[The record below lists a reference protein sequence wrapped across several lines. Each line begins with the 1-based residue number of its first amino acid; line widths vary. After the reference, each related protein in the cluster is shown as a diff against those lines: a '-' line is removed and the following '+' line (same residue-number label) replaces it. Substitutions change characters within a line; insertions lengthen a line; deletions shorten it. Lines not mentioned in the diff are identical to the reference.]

1 MLKKYSSIAQM
12 QQDSAKS
19 DRFLFAYRN
28 NVYDLT
34 HFVDDHPGGR
44 FSLQTFKGKD
54 LENILFNASIHR
66 HQPSVLSSL
75 EQYKCGVIETKNPQD
90 NKPKAQVT
98 ATPKSKTPQ
107 KNDQICKTQMSDD
120 KTNRSNLTSKSKVSI
135 QQQSNLLSTE
145 TNQVKKSNLKQT
157 SKTQSI
163 NKTENIIAESTTTIK
178 SKSDI
183 NILNQQ
189 RLYDTQQPQ
198 VSSSQLSIVSNPKI
212 SNLSPQIIHEED
224 ESQPSPL
231 NNNVDKFESGFIP
244 EDLVNLKVPILN
256 YQLKGYLR
264 QIYTLKN

>member
-12 QQDSAKS
+12 QQDGVKS

-28 NVYDLT
+28 NVFDLT

-75 EQYKCGVIETKNPQD
+75 EQYKCGVIEIKNPQD
-90 NKPKAQVT
+90 TKPKPQVT
-98 ATPKSKTPQ
+98 ATTKSNTPS

-120 KTNRSNLTSKSKVSI
+120 KTNRSNITSKSKVSI
-135 QQQSNLLSTE
+135 QQQSNILSTDS
-145 TNQVKKSNLKQT
+145 NQVKKSNLKQN
-157 SKTQSI
+157 SKTKSI

-178 SKSDI
+178 SDR

-189 RLYDTQQPQ
+189 KLQETQQT
-198 VSSSQLSIVSNPKI
+198 QLSKSSLSLASNQKI
-212 SNLSPQIIHEED
+212 SLLSPQIIHEED

-231 NNNVDKFESGFIP
+231 NNNVEKFECGFIP
-244 EDLVNLKVPILN
+244 EDIVNLQVPILN
-256 YQLKGYLR
+256 YQLTGYLR
-264 QIYTLKN
+264 LKHTLQN